1 MNALR
6 NHVLHEVA
14 QLDLKSLLALEPL
27 LAALKKPTLRSLST
41 AKRGVAAARC
51 RQILANLQG
60 NLSQTIHEEREDRV

>member
-27 LAALKKPTLRSLST
+27 LAALKKPTMRTLST
-41 AKRGVAAARC
+41 PKRGIAAARC
-51 RQILANLQG
+51 RQILANLKG
-60 NLSQTIHEEREDRV
+60 NACEPVF